1 MRRDAKVA
9 FVESEKDRK
18 MKKRVRGKLM
28 KLYPVSKEET
38 TKKRV
43 KRETEA
49 AEKVIKENNT
59 IAWRRIWKHLGSW
72 HK

>member
-1 MRRDAKVA
+1 MRRDAKTA
-9 FVESEKDRK
+9 FAESEKDGK

-28 KLYPVSKEET
+28 KLYPVSEEET

-49 AEKVIKENNT
+49 AKKVIKEHNT

-72 HK
+72 HQ